1 MGDVERTTINK
12 SLEQLVCGEEGG
24 LQTAYGG
31 QPASD
36 QLKLLSFCLSPLCL
50 LWIGIVLGLLFL
62 SMEGLEHVQKS
73 VGRAIRERERIKHW
87 KY

>member
-1 MGDVERTTINK
+1 MERR
-12 SLEQLVCGEEGG
+12 EGYRQLM
-24 LQTAYGG
+24 GG

-36 QLKLLSFCLSPLCL
+36 QLKLLSFRLPPLCF
-50 LWIGIVLGLLFL
+50 LWIGIALGLLFL

-73 VGRAIRERERIKHW
+73 VGRQLEKEREHKHW